1 MARWIRSV
9 IQTIKVFLIFVIC
22 TLFFYFGL
30 VWMNEE
36 YENYHRYDQPEG
48 KAIKVSSENDD
59 QRASLTFVE
68 RLRLFYQM
76 GE

>member
-68 RLRLFYQM
+68 RLRLFYQI